1 MTGFFCPFCRKL
13 WGTVLTWPS
22 PCHTGWL
29 RTWSSEGSTSQ
40 REHRFNT
47 LLPHCCARV
56 LVRILQ
62 VYGYHGAIHMSKRTF
77 GPDADTFRPERF
89 IDSQGKF
96 KLHEH
101 ILASFFKQL
110 LCVYSFF
117 TMSSQVQS
125 ILAVITCTCSLQIH
139 FLTIPLTVLRHWKPS
154 LRWRNSCA
162 GRAVPLFRLTSP
174 ELQVYCRNAFF
185 WKTKI

>member
-1 MTGFFCPFCRKL
+1 M
-13 WGTVLTWPS
+13 
-22 PCHTGWL
+22 
-29 RTWSSEGSTSQ
+29 
-40 REHRFNT
+40 
-47 LLPHCCARV
+47 
-56 LVRILQ
+56 
-62 VYGYHGAIHMSKRTF
+62 YGYHGAIHMSKRTF

-110 LCVYSFF
+110 LCAYNFV

-125 ILAVITCTCSLQIH
+125 ILAAITCTCSLKTH
-139 FLTIPLTVLRHWKPS
+139 FLTTSFTVLRHWKPS
-154 LRWRNSCA
+154 LRRRNSCA

-185 WKTKI
+185 LENQNLIRTFLNKMGHCFGDAG